1 MKGDL
6 WYNIGEANC
15 LRERMMWQ
23 VVGHEWAVDLLKRA
37 LASERVAHAYLLTGP
52 PQIGKRSLALNF
64 AQALNCLDEEK
75 PCGQCL
81 ACRKIAHGS
90 HPDVQIIEGEKGTLK
105 IDQMRIL
112 RHEAALSP
120 LEGQWKVYIMRQME
134 QATAEAAN
142 CLLKTLEEPPSSV
155 ILMLTA
161 SEAEALLPTIVSRCQ
176 VLNLRPLTTDTVQR
190 ALQERWGVDAERA
203 QLLARLS
210 GGRLGWAVA
219 ASQNDA
225 ILPRRERHL
234 DEMMELMGQGR
245 VERLEYA
252 QQLSRN
258 AEAVPELL
266 HLWLSWWRDLLL
278 AASGSSAGIINID
291 RGDTLKAQ
299 AQRYSLSQ
307 VQNFVE
313 ALRAAVWRLEHNANT
328 RLTLEV
334 LMLSLPTR

>member
-1 MKGDL
+1 
-6 WYNIGEANC
+6 
-15 LRERMMWQ
+15 MWQ
-23 VVGHEWAVDLLKRA
+23 AVGHKWAVDLLKRT
-37 LASERVAHAYLLTGP
+37 LARERVAHAYLLTGP

-64 AQALNCLDEEK
+64 AQALNCLSDSIDEEK

-81 ACRKIAHGS
+81 ACSKIAHGS
-90 HPDVQIIEGEKGTLK
+90 HPDVQTIEGEKGTLK
-105 IDQMRIL
+105 IDQMRTL

-120 LEGQWKVYIMRQME
+120 LEGQWKVYIIRQME

-142 CLLKTLEEPPSSV
+142 CLLKTLEEPPPHV

-161 SEAEALLPTIVSRCQ
+161 NQAEALLPTIVSRCQ
-176 VLNLRPLTTDTVQR
+176 VLNLRPLATETVQR
-190 ALQERWGVDAERA
+190 ALQERWEADAERA
-203 QLLARLS
+203 QLLAQLS

-225 ILPRRERHL
+225 ILARRAKYL
-234 DEMMELMGQGR
+234 DEMIALMAQGR
-245 VERLEYA
+245 VERMEYA

-258 AEAVPELL
+258 PEAVPELL
-266 HLWLSWWRDLLL
+266 HLWLGWWRDLLL
-278 AASGSSAGIINID
+278 AAGGSSVGITNVD
-291 RGDTLKAQ
+291 REDTLRAQ
-299 AQRYSLSQ
+299 AQRYSLGQ
-307 VQNFVE
+307 VRNFIE

>member
-1 MKGDL
+1 
-6 WYNIGEANC
+6 
-15 LRERMMWQ
+15 MWQ
-23 VVGHEWAVDLLKRA
+23 VVGHKWAVDLLKRS

-64 AQALNCLDEEK
+64 AQALNCLDQEK

-81 ACRKIAHGS
+81 ACSKIAHGS
-90 HPDVQIIEGEKGTLK
+90 HPDVQVIQGEGRTIK
-105 IDQMRIL
+105 IDQMRTL
-112 RHEAALSP
+112 RHEAALFP
-120 LEGQWKVYIMRQME
+120 LEGRWKVYIIRQME

-142 CLLKTLEEPPSSV
+142 CLLKTLEEPPSHV

-176 VLNLRPLTTDTVQR
+176 VLNLRPLATETVQR
-190 ALQERWGVDAERA
+190 SLQERWGVDAKRA

-219 ASQNDA
+219 AGQDDA
-225 ILPRRERHL
+225 ILDRREKHL

-245 VERLEYA
+245 VERMGYA
-252 QQLSRN
+252 RQLSHN
-258 AEAVPELL
+258 PEAVRELL

-278 AASGSSAGIINID
+278 TASGSSAGIVNID
-291 RGDTLKAQ
+291 RGGTLRVQ
-299 AQRYSLSQ
+299 AQRYSLAQ
-307 VQNFVE
+307 VRDFVK
-313 ALRAAVWRLEHNANT
+313 ALRAAAWRLEHNANT

-334 LMLSLPTR
+334 LMLGLPPG

>member
-1 MKGDL
+1 
-6 WYNIGEANC
+6 
-15 LRERMMWQ
+15 MWQ
-23 VVGHEWAVDLLKRA
+23 VVGHKWAVDLLKRA
-37 LASERVAHAYLLTGP
+37 LAGERVAHAYLFTGP
-52 PQIGKRSLALNF
+52 PQIGKTSLALNF

-81 ACRKIAHGS
+81 ACNKIAHS
-90 HPDVQIIEGEKGTLK
+90 NHPDVQVIEGEGRTLK
-105 IDQMRIL
+105 IEQMRIL

-120 LEGQWKVYIMRQME
+120 LEGQWKVYIIRRME

-142 CLLKTLEEPPSSV
+142 CLLKTLEEPPAGV
-155 ILMLTA
+155 ILVLTA
-161 SEAEALLPTIVSRCQ
+161 SESEALLPTIVSRCQ
-176 VLNLRPLTTDTVQR
+176 VLNLRPLATETVQR

-219 ASQNDA
+219 VSLDSA
-225 ILPRRERHL
+225 ILPRREKHL

-252 QQLSRN
+252 QQLSHN
-258 AEAVPELL
+258 PEAAPELL

-278 AASGSSAGIINID
+278 KASGSSAGMMNAD
-291 RGDTLKAQ
+291 RENTLREQ
-299 AQRYSLSQ
+299 AQRFSLDQ
-307 VQNFVE
+307 VRNFVQ
-313 ALRAAVWRLEHNANT
+313 ALRTAVWQLEHNANT

-334 LMLSLPTR
+334 LMLSLPDKGLVGFNGH

>member
-1 MKGDL
+1 
-6 WYNIGEANC
+6 
-15 LRERMMWQ
+15 MWQ
-23 VVGHEWAVDLLKRA
+23 VVGHKWAVNLLKRA
-37 LASERVAHAYLLTGP
+37 LANERVAHAYLLTGP

-64 AQALNCLDEEK
+64 AQALNCLNDNDEKK

-90 HPDVQIIEGEKGTLK
+90 HPDVQVIEGEKGTLK
-105 IDQMRIL
+105 IDQMRAL

-120 LEGQWKVYIMRQME
+120 LEGHWKVYIIRQME

-142 CLLKTLEEPPSSV
+142 CLLKTLEEPPSNV
-155 ILMLTA
+155 MLMLTA
-161 SEAEALLPTIVSRCQ
+161 SQVEALLPTIVSRCQ
-176 VLNLRPLTTDTVQR
+176 VLNLRPLAIETVQR

-203 QLLARLS
+203 ELLARLS
-210 GGRLGWAVA
+210 GGRLGWAVE
-219 ASQNDA
+219 ASQNDT
-225 ILPRRERHL
+225 ILDQRERHL
-234 DEMMELMGQGR
+234 NEMMELLSQGR

-258 AEAVPELL
+258 PEAASELL

-278 AASGSSAGIINID
+278 TIGGSSVGIINID
-291 RGDTLKAQ
+291 REGTLKSQ
-299 AQRYSLSQ
+299 AQRYSLGQ
-307 VQNFVE
+307 ARDFVE
-313 ALRAAVWRLEHNANT
+313 ALRAAIWRLEHNANT